1 MKTIHILSILAAL
14 PFQAFAMLSTNDL
27 QGRTGRANLTY
38 SRMIVQTGPQW
49 MDIEEEA
56 EIQVVPDWGGPA
68 PNWIVEGTFHVPKG
82 SAITGCMLWNDDVL
96 LMGKLRGKADAKKIF
111 DSLVPPRQPTWAR
124 DPLLIEQLDDT
135 TYGLHLFPF
144 PTNGS
149 RRFRLRYLVPLSA
162 GQASL
167 SVKPLF
173 AKSVDGS
180 IPKQFRLKLKGD
192 LEMATLEQGALKW
205 PAEFPS
211 NQLVDLDAN
220 SDVRL
225 LWTNGRSRD
234 ATRATR
240 GRIDSGAWK
249 GDFVLYTGKVPDS
262 ILSKAALKS
271 ETVVLWKWIQPR
283 TFVDNC
289 GYNYNYGYSCLSED
303 GNLAVQQAA
312 KIKEIAEHLTN
323 SGNKV
328 GLVADQGL
336 ADSTIRFPL
345 ADSGSREYRQMNQ
358 WLNGINEG
366 YLKSILPSPDNG
378 YGSGFTSNLDIGKS
392 RQRFR
397 TDIREA
403 ASLYS
408 ADSGIIRHLV
418 VVTVGPVA
426 SNAYLEPFD
435 TTLLPKNVS
444 IGSSRLIGH
453 SYWDYSKYPY
463 QFVEEPAPCTW
474 PGVDLAGIVKARSG
488 GTELFVWN
496 GVALPRSRD
505 SLSGRLSFQGA
516 SGRISRNI
524 VVRKAPDGNLVA
536 SMNVHGTAISKDVT
550 WTLFDEKGAT
560 LKSWN
565 TTPDWLVADG
575 DSLLPRLW
583 AKSEAPI
590 SPVFEDRALAPILG
604 VVDPFYSLLATP
616 ADSVGIDRQ
625 SVLRDS
631 GVPFLSSLDIFPR
644 QGYGGEQVG
653 VMDRQSVAKNLKLS
667 FDMRS
672 RTIRIDIQ
680 NLSINDLE
688 IVDLRG
694 RVVAS
699 WTKDQLVGV
708 KILEWRL
715 PNGSAKGLLLVR
727 ARTAAGIASNRIFV
741 N

>member
-1 MKTIHILSILAAL
+1 MKTIHYLPILVAF
-14 PFQAFAMLSTNDL
+14 PFQAFALLSANDL
-27 QGRTGRANLTY
+27 QGRTGRADLTY
-38 SRMIVQTGPQW
+38 DRMIVQVGPQW
-49 MDIEEEA
+49 MDVEEEA
-56 EIQVVPDWGGPA
+56 EIQVVPDRDGPA
-68 PNWIVEGTFHVPKG
+68 QNWIVEGTFHIPKG
-82 SAITGCMLWNDDVL
+82 SAVIGCMLWNDEVL
-96 LMGKLRGKADAKKIF
+96 LMGKLRGRADAQKIF
-111 DSLVPPRQPTWAR
+111 DSLVPPRPPTLAR

-144 PTNGS
+144 PANGS
-149 RRFRLRYLVPLSA
+149 RRFRLRYLVPLNA
-162 GQASL
+162 GQSSF

-173 AKSVDGS
+173 AKSVPGR
-180 IPKQFRLKLKGD
+180 IPKQFRLVLKGN
-192 LEMATLEQGALKW
+192 LEMATLERGSLRW

-211 NQLVDLDAN
+211 TQLVDLDAN

-225 LWTNGRSRD
+225 LWTNDRPGD

-240 GRIDSGAWK
+240 GHIDSGAWK

-262 ILSKAALKS
+262 ILSKTALKS

-283 TFVDNC
+283 MFVNNC
-289 GYNYNYGYSCLSED
+289 GYGYSCLSQY
-303 GNLAVQQAA
+303 GNLAVQQAQ
-312 KIKEIAEHLTN
+312 KIKEISEHLTN

-336 ADSTIRFPL
+336 ADSTICFPL
-345 ADSGSREYRQMNQ
+345 SDSGSRENRQMKQ

-366 YLKSILPSPDNG
+366 YLKSILPAPDYG
-378 YGSGFTSNLDIGKS
+378 TGSGFTSNLDIGKS

-397 TDIREA
+397 TDIRQA
-403 ASLYS
+403 AAMYS

-418 VVTVGPVA
+418 VVTVGPDA
-426 SNAYLEPFD
+426 PNAYLEPFD

-444 IGSSRLIGH
+444 IGSSQLVGRT
-453 SYWDYSKYPY
+453 YWDNSKNPY
-463 QFVEEPAPCTW
+463 QFVAEPAPSTW
-474 PGVDLAGIVKARSG
+474 PGVDLAGIVNARSG
-488 GTELFVWN
+488 GTKLFTWN
-496 GVALPRSRD
+496 GIALPRSRD
-505 SLSGRLSFQGA
+505 SLSGRLSFQST

-536 SMNVHGTAISKDVT
+536 SMNVHGTDISKQVT
-550 WTLFDEKGAT
+550 WTLFDENGAT
-560 LKSWN
+560 LRSWN

-583 AKSEAPI
+583 AKSEVPI
-590 SPVFEDRALAPILG
+590 SPVFEDRALAPIFG

-616 ADSVGIDRQ
+616 ADSLGRDRQ

-631 GVPFLSSLDIFPR
+631 GVPFLSSLEIFPR
-644 QGYGGEQVG
+644 QGYGGEEVG
-653 VMDRQSVAKNLKLS
+653 VMDRQPVANSLKLT

-672 RTIRIDIQ
+672 RTIRIDIR

-694 RVVAS
+694 RVMAS
-699 WTKDQLVGV
+699 WTKSQLAGV

-727 ARTAAGIASNRIFV
+727 AHTAAGIASNRIFL